1 MSTSGSLE
9 EVLQSPTLDI
19 SSSSPST
26 PTPTLC
32 FVVFVNSLY
41 QPVLAQSHLGE
52 KIAPVEGTN
61 YKEKDIAHAFGGVA
75 GRDISIAHCSECHC
89 RNVNSDHVCFHF
101 AWKHAV
107 IGRSFPIL
115 QNKSAM

>member
-19 SSSSPST
+19 SSSSSSS

-32 FVVFVNSLY
+32 FVVFFNSLY
-41 QPVLAQSHLGE
+41 QPVLAQPHLGE
-52 KIAPVEGTN
+52 KIAPVEGTDN
-61 YKEKDIAHAFGGVA
+61 EKKDIAHAFWGVA
-75 GRDISIAHCSECHC
+75 GRDVPVAHGSECHC

-101 AWKHAV
+101 AWKHA
-107 IGRSFPIL
+107 IMGWSFSIL